1 MIKSVSEL
9 AERLAERD
17 LGGKQQIRNII
28 AGLIEEVASEVDK
41 GENVTIPG
49 LLKINWRYSAA
60 RKKGEMYRKGEE
72 RTGFGGVVSIAE
84 EDSPARKQSIKL
96 GVSFLGNLNKVKK
109 SDDAQKR
116 AIKKAKK

>member
-9 AERLAERD
+9 AERLSDRD
-17 LGGKQQIRNII
+17 LGGKQQIKNII
-28 AGLIEEVASEVDK
+28 NGLVEEVTSEADK

-60 RKKGEMYRKGEE
+60 RKKGDMYRKGEE
-72 RTGFGGVVSIAE
+72 KTGFGGNVSVAE

-96 GVSFLGNLNKVKK
+96 GVSLLGGLNRVKK
-109 SDDAQKR
+109 SEDAQKR